1 MSGRNVLVV
10 VLDDGHHGE
19 LGRAIGLR
27 GDDVEQV
34 HVVAP
39 LRLGAIDWL
48 ATDEDRSRAQAARRA
63 VSAERAVADVGD
75 RRAEAGEPD
84 PVLAVEDALRTY
96 PADEIVLV
104 ADADADD
111 HGLEASL
118 RRFGLP
124 VERVPATG
132 EPARRSV
139 RDERRRELVGG
150 RSPAT
155 PLVLFAG
162 VNLFLVLLVAAA
174 LVVAVG
180 LYVWLSS

>member
-1 MSGRNVLVV
+1 MTGRNVLVV
-10 VLDDGHHGE
+10 VLDDGHQRE

-48 ATDEDRSRAQAARRA
+48 ATDEDASRSQAARRA
-63 VSAERAVADVGD
+63 VSAERAVADLGD
-75 RRAEAGEPD
+75 RRAEAGERD

-124 VERVPATG
+124 IDRVPASG
-132 EPARRSV
+132 ERARPSP

-162 VNLFLVLLVAAA
+162 VNLFVVALVATV
-174 LVVAVG
+174 LVVAVV
-180 LYVWLSS
+180 LYVWL